1 MLNELSN
8 ALKEITNEE
17 YDLEQTIHKK
27 GADKNEA

>member
-8 ALKEITNEE
+8 AVKEMTNEE
-17 YDLEQTIHKK
+17 YDLEQTIYEK